1 VGQVTDVVVI
11 GAGFA
16 GLRAARDL
24 HDAGRSV
31 IVLEARDR
39 VGGRTWTR
47 PFGGDGVPLEFG
59 GSWFTPEHVEVPA
72 ELTRYGLA
80 TRTYPPPARVRWRT
94 GGELRDA
101 LPVPFGELGD
111 LERAVRK
118 IGVDAERAAVGI
130 PFDLSAADYLDELEV
145 SEATVDFLQA
155 WWVMIGGTDPAEGAV
170 IDALAAIANHGGAT
184 GLITTLRYA
193 PQAGWSALA
202 EAMAGG
208 LDVRLASPVAAVRQS
223 EGGVEIESEAGTLA
237 AGRAILAVPVNLLPA
252 IAFEPALPEP
262 TGQAAGSNAGRA
274 VKLWLRARGLPERSL
289 AAGRG
294 EGIHWIY
301 ADRVVD
307 GDTYALGF
315 GYETPGF
322 NPADRA
328 QAERALR
335 TFWPEAELVA
345 HDHHDWN
352 ADPWARGTWATATV
366 GRSELLTNGR
376 FTPHGRIAFATADV
390 APHEAGW
397 IEGALHAGAEA
408 ARWAAAI

>member
-1 VGQVTDVVVI
+1 MTGVVVI

-24 HDAGRSV
+24 RDAGRDV
-31 IVLEARDR
+31 VLLEARDR

-47 PFGGDGVPLEFG
+47 PFGSGDVALEFG

-72 ELTRYGLA
+72 ELVRYGLE
-80 TRTYPPPARVRWRT
+80 TRTYPPPERVRWRT
-94 GGELRDA
+94 AGELRDG
-101 LPVPFGELGD
+101 LPVPFAELGD

-118 IGVDAERAAVGI
+118 IGVDAERAAAGI

-145 SEATVDFLQA
+145 GEATTDFLQA
-155 WWVMIGGTDPAEGAV
+155 WWVMIGGSDPAGGAV

-202 EAMAGG
+202 AAMAAGV
-208 LDVRLASPVAAVRQS
+208 DVRLGCAVTAVRQTA
-223 EGGVEIESEAGTLA
+223 GGVEVETSAGTFSA
-237 AGRAILAVPVNLLPA
+237 ATAILAVPVNALPE
-252 IAFEPALPEP
+252 IAFEPALPGP
-262 TGQAAGSNAGRA
+262 TAQAEGSNAGRA
-274 VKLWLRARGLPERSL
+274 VKLWFRARGVPERSL

-315 GYETPGF
+315 GYETTGFDPG
-322 NPADRA
+322 NHVH
-328 QAERALR
+328 AERALR
-335 TFWPEAELVA
+335 AFWPEADLLG

-352 ADPWARGTWATATV
+352 ADPWSRGTWATATV
-366 GRSELLTNGR
+366 GRSELLTHAR
-376 FTPHGRIAFATADV
+376 FPPHGRIAFATADV

-397 IEGALHAGAEA
+397 IEGALLAGAEA
-408 ARWAAAI
+408 ARWAAGR